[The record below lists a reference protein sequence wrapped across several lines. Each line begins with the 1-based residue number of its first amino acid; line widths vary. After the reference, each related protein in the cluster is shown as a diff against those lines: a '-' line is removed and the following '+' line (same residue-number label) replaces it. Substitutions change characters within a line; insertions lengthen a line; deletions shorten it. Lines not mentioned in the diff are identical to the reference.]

1 MTPDVRF
8 KSADD
13 LRDTSL
19 MEKEESIKDITLEAT
34 TIFFNGVLKGEA
46 LDMTKTSVE
55 STLTALLGRMAMET
69 KREVTWDE
77 LLRSA

>member
-34 TIFFNGVLKGEA
+34 TVFFDGIIAGEA

-55 STLTALLGRMAMET
+55 STLTALLGRMALET

-77 LLRSA
+77 MMNSA